1 MPDRPPLVPRPPFV
15 AIIKGDMSKQQFQ
28 TEVSQLLQLIVHSLY
43 SHPEI
48 FLRELISNSS
58 DALDKLR
65 HLTLTDDKFKALVGN
80 GIDAP
85 RIDLT
90 LDEDKKIL
98 TLSDTGI
105 GMNEEDLVAHLG
117 TIARSGTKNF
127 LAQLSGDQKKDSNLI
142 GQFGVGFYSVFMVA
156 DKVEVFSRKAGEEKT
171 YKWTSDGKTGFD
183 IEEATSSD
191 ARSVAGTTVLIH
203 FNEEGAT
210 YANAW
215 RLQEIVKKYSNHI
228 AFPIFLTYDKSEWN
242 AEKKESIKSRVT
254 EQVNAASA
262 MWQRSKSELT
272 DEDYKE
278 FYKSITGDWE
288 DPLFWFHT
296 RAEGTLEYTTLF
308 YIPAKAPMDL
318 YQADYKG
325 GIKLY
330 VKRVFIMDDSK
341 DLLPQYLRF
350 VRGIID
356 SEDLPLNVSREIL
369 QQNKVLTSIKTASV
383 KKILSELKNIAE
395 NDKEKYAQFIAE
407 YNRPLKEGLY
417 GDYANRETLLDLVRF
432 KSTKAEGLTSLAEAK
447 ERMQPEQKSLYYI
460 TGGAE
465 GMLRNSPLL
474 EIYKKKGIEV
484 LLFDDDIDEIVFS
497 TVEKYGDIDLKSV
510 NKSTSDDELKDE
522 SSAEKT
528 EELKPLLDKI
538 KAELGD
544 AVKEVRA
551 SSRLADSPSVI
562 VSDEDEPSARMRQ
575 MMRAMGQKDLPEP
588 TPTLEINP
596 DHEIIRKLL
605 AHPDDARVADAAW
618 LLFDQ
623 ALLLEGVAL
632 KDPASF
638 VQRLNRVLNQS
649 I

>member
-1 MPDRPPLVPRPPFV
+1 
-15 AIIKGDMSKQQFQ
+15 MSKQQFQ

-65 HLTLTDDKFKALVGN
+65 HLTLTDEKYKALIGN

-90 LDEDKKIL
+90 LDEENKTL
-98 TLSDTGI
+98 TISDTGI

-127 LAQLSGDQKKDSNLI
+127 LAQLSGDAKKDSNLI

-171 YKWTSDGKTGFD
+171 YKWTSDGKTGFEL
-183 IEEATSSD
+183 EEATGND

-210 YANAW
+210 YANSY

-242 AEKKESIKSRVT
+242 AEKKESDKTRVT

-262 MWQRSKSELT
+262 MWQRPKSELT

-278 FYKSITGDWE
+278 FYKSITGDWQ

-308 YIPAKAPMDL
+308 YIPAKAPTDL
-318 YQADYKG
+318 YQAEYKG

-341 DLLPQYLRF
+341 ELLPQYLRF

-383 KKILSELKNIAE
+383 KKILSELKHIATSGTE
-395 NDKEKYAQFIAE
+395 TDKARYEQFITQ
-407 YNRPLKEGLY
+407 YNRPFKEGVY

-432 KSTKAEGLTSLAEAK
+432 KSTKVDGLTSLAEAK
-447 ERMQPEQKSLYYI
+447 ERMQPEQKALYYI

-465 GMLRNSPLL
+465 SMLRNSPLL
-474 EIYKKKGIEV
+474 EIYKKKDIEV
-484 LLFDDDIDEIVFS
+484 LILDDDIDEIVFS
-497 TVEKYGDIDLKSV
+497 SVPKYGDIDLKAV
-510 NKSTSDDELKDE
+510 NKSNAGDDLKDE
-522 SSAEKT
+522 STPETTAEKA
-528 EELKPLLDKI
+528 EALKPLLEKI
-538 KAELGD
+538 KATLGE

-575 MMRAMGQKDLPEP
+575 MMRSMGQAEIPEP

-596 DHEIIRKLL
+596 DHEIIKKLL
-605 AHPDDARVADAAW
+605 ANPEDARVADAAW

-623 ALLLEGVAL
+623 ALLLEGVPL
-632 KDPASF
+632 KDPSTF

>member
-1 MPDRPPLVPRPPFV
+1 MPNELVTFV
-15 AIIKGDMSKQQFQ
+15 AFSAIIENAMSKQQFQ

-65 HLTLTDDKFKALVGN
+65 HLSLTDEKYKALVGN
-80 GIDAP
+80 GIDSP
-85 RIDLT
+85 RIDLE
-90 LDEDKKIL
+90 LDEANKTL
-98 TLSDTGI
+98 TISDTGI
-105 GMNEEDLVAHLG
+105 GMSEEDLVSHLG

-127 LAQLSGDQKKDSNLI
+127 LAQLSGDARKDSNLI

-156 DKVEVFSRKAGEEKT
+156 DKVEVISRKAGEEKT
-171 YKWTSDGKTGFD
+171 YKWTSDGKAGFD
-183 IEEATSSD
+183 IEEVSGAD
-191 ARSVAGTTVLIH
+191 ERKAAGTTVLIH
-203 FNEEGAT
+203 FNEEGAQ
-210 YANAW
+210 YANGW

-228 AFPIFLTYDKSEWN
+228 AFPIFLTYDKSDWD
-242 AEKKESIKSRVT
+242 AEKKESIKTRTT

-262 MWQRSKSELT
+262 MWRRSKSELT
-272 DEDYKE
+272 DDDYKE
-278 FYKSITGDWE
+278 LYKSLAGDWE

-308 YIPAKAPMDL
+308 YIPAKAPLDL
-318 YQADYKG
+318 YQAEYKG
-325 GIKLY
+325 GVKLY

-383 KKILSELKNIAE
+383 KKILSELKTIAT
-395 NDKEKYAQFIAE
+395 NDPEKYSRFIAE

-417 GDYANRETLLDLVRF
+417 SDYANRETLLDLIRF
-432 KSTKAEGLTSLAEAK
+432 KSTKVEGLTSLAEAK
-447 ERMQPEQKSLYYI
+447 ERMQPEQKALYYI
-460 TGGAE
+460 TGGSE
-465 GMLRNSPLL
+465 SMLRNSPLL
-474 EIYKKKGIEV
+474 EIYKKKGLEV
-484 LLFDDDIDEIVFS
+484 LLLDDDIDEIVFS
-497 TVEKYGDIDLKSV
+497 TVTKYGDIDLKAV
-510 NKSTSDDELKDE
+510 NKSSASEDLKDD
-522 SSAEKT
+522 STPEKA
-528 EELKPLLDKI
+528 EELKPLLEKI
-538 KAELGD
+538 KATIGD

-551 SSRLADSPSVI
+551 SSRLADSPSII

-575 MMRAMGQKDLPEP
+575 MMQAMGQKNLPELQ
-588 TPTLEINP
+588 PTLEINP

-605 AHPDDARVADAAW
+605 ADPSNSKVEDAAW

-623 ALLLEGVAL
+623 ALLLEGVPL
-632 KDPASF
+632 KDPATF

>member
-1 MPDRPPLVPRPPFV
+1 
-15 AIIKGDMSKQQFQ
+15 MSKQQFQ

-58 DALDKLR
+58 DALDKMR
-65 HLTLTDDKFKALVGN
+65 HLSLTDDKFKALVGN
-80 GIDAP
+80 GIDSP
-85 RIDLT
+85 RIDLE
-90 LDEDKKIL
+90 LDEAKRTL
-98 TLSDTGI
+98 TVSDTGI
-105 GMNEEDLVAHLG
+105 GMNEEDLVSHLG

-127 LAQLSGDQKKDSNLI
+127 LAQLSGDARKDSNLI

-156 DKVEVFSRKAGEEKT
+156 DKVEVSSRKAGEEKT
-171 YKWTSDGKTGFD
+171 YTWTSDGESGFD
-183 IEEATSSD
+183 IEEASGADVRKS
-191 ARSVAGTTVLIH
+191 AGTTVLIH
-203 FNEEGAT
+203 FNDEGAQ
-210 YANAW
+210 YANSW

-242 AEKKESIKSRVT
+242 AEKKESIKTRTT

-262 MWQRSKSELT
+262 MWQRPKSELK

-278 FYKSITGDWE
+278 FYKSVSGGWE

-308 YIPAKAPMDL
+308 YVPAKAPLDL
-318 YQADYKG
+318 YQTDYKG
-325 GIKLY
+325 GVKLY

-341 DLLPQYLRF
+341 ELLPQYLRF

-383 KKILSELKNIAE
+383 KKILSELKNIAT
-395 NDKEKYAQFIAE
+395 NDPNKYSQFIAE

-417 GDYANRETLLDLVRF
+417 GDYANRDTLLDLIRF
-432 KSTKAEGLTSLAEAK
+432 KSTTVEGLTSLAEAK
-447 ERMQPEQKSLYYI
+447 ERMQPGQKALYYI
-460 TGGAE
+460 TGGSE
-465 GMLRNSPLL
+465 SILRTSPLI
-474 EIYKKKGIEV
+474 EIYKKKGLEV
-484 LLFDDDIDEIVFS
+484 LILDDDIDEIVFS
-497 TVEKYGDIDLKSV
+497 TVTKYSDIDLKAV
-510 NKSTSDDELKDE
+510 NKSSTSEDLKDE
-522 SSAEKT
+522 STPEKA
-528 EELKPLLDKI
+528 EELKPLLERI
-538 KAELGD
+538 KATIGE

-575 MMRAMGQKDLPEP
+575 MMQAMGQKDLPELQ
-588 TPTLEINP
+588 PTLEINP

-605 AHPDDARVADAAW
+605 ADPSNSKVEDAAW

-623 ALLLEGVAL
+623 ALLLEGVPL
-632 KDPASF
+632 KDPATF

>member
-1 MPDRPPLVPRPPFV
+1 M
-15 AIIKGDMSKQQFQ
+15 AKQEFQ

-65 HLTLTDDKFKALVGN
+65 HLTLVDDKYKSLVGN
-80 GIDAP
+80 GIDSP

-90 LDEDKKIL
+90 LDEAAKTL
-98 TLSDTGI
+98 TLSDTGV

-127 LAQLSGDQKKDSNLI
+127 LAQLSGDAKKDSNLI
-142 GQFGVGFYSVFMVA
+142 GQFGVGFYSVFMVS
-156 DKVEVFSRKAGEEKT
+156 DKVEVFSRKAGEETT

-183 IEEATSSD
+183 IEEATGTD
-191 ARSVAGTTVLIH
+191 ARTTAGTTVLIH
-203 FNEEGAT
+203 FNEEGAQ
-210 YANAW
+210 YASSW

-228 AFPIFLTYDKSEWN
+228 AFPIFLTYDKSEYN
-242 AEKKESIKSRVT
+242 AEKKESEKTRVT

-262 MWQRSKSELT
+262 MWQRGKSELT

-318 YQADYKG
+318 YQAEYKG

-330 VKRVFIMDDSK
+330 VKRVFILDDSK
-341 DLLPQYLRF
+341 ELLPQYLRF

-369 QQNKVLTSIKTASV
+369 QQNKVLTSIRNASV
-383 KKILSELKNIAE
+383 KKILSELKNIAA
-395 NDKEKYAQFIAE
+395 NDKDKYAEFIAE

-417 GDYANRETLLDLVRF
+417 SDFANRDTLLELVRF
-432 KSTKAEGLTSLAEAK
+432 KSTKTDGLTSLAEAK
-447 ERMQPEQKSLYYI
+447 DRMQPEQKALYYI

-465 GMLRNSPLL
+465 SMLRNSPLL
-474 EIYKKKGIEV
+474 EIYKKKDIEV
-484 LLFDDDIDEIVFS
+484 LILDDEIDEIVFS
-497 TVEKYGDIDLKSV
+497 TVPKFGEIDLKGV
-510 NKSTSDDELKDE
+510 NKSGTNEDLKDE
-522 SSAEKT
+522 SAPEKA
-528 EELKPLLDKI
+528 EELKPLLERI
-538 KAELGD
+538 KATLGD
-544 AVKEVRA
+544 AVKDVRV

-575 MMRAMGQKDLPEP
+575 MMQAMGQKGMPELQ
-588 TPTLEINP
+588 PTLELNP
-596 DHEIIRKLL
+596 DHEIIKKLL
-605 AHPDDARVADAAW
+605 ADSSNDKVEDAAW

-623 ALLLEGVAL
+623 ALLLEGVPL
-632 KDPASF
+632 KDPSAF
-638 VQRLNRVLNQS
+638 VQRLNRVLNQA

>member
-1 MPDRPPLVPRPPFV
+1 
-15 AIIKGDMSKQQFQ
+15 MSKQQFQ
-28 TEVSQLLQLIVHSLY
+28 TEVSQLLHLIVHSLY

-65 HLTLTDDKFKALVGN
+65 HLTLIDEKYKALVGN
-80 GIDAP
+80 GIDSP
-85 RIDLT
+85 RIDLELNEEAKT
-90 LDEDKKIL
+90 LTI
-98 TLSDTGI
+98 SDTGI
-105 GMNEEDLVAHLG
+105 GMSEEDLVSHLG

-127 LAQLSGDQKKDSNLI
+127 LSQLSGDARKDSNLI

-156 DKVEVFSRKAGEEKT
+156 DKVEVISRKAGEEKSW
-171 YKWTSDGKTGFD
+171 KWTSDGKTGFD
-183 IEEATSSD
+183 IEPAEGEA
-191 ARSVAGTTVLIH
+191 ARKSAGTTVLIH
-203 FNEEGAT
+203 FNDEGAQ
-210 YANAW
+210 YANGY
-215 RLQEIVKKYSNHI
+215 RLQEIVRKYSNHI

-242 AEKKESIKSRVT
+242 AEKKESIKTQTT

-262 MWQRSKSELT
+262 MWQRSKSELK
-272 DEDYKE
+272 DEEYKE

-296 RAEGTLEYTTLF
+296 RAEGNLEYTTLF
-308 YIPAKAPMDL
+308 FIPAKAPMDL
-318 YQADYKG
+318 YQTDYKTG
-325 GIKLY
+325 VKLY

-341 DLLPQYLRF
+341 ELLPQYLRF
-350 VRGIID
+350 VRGVID

-383 KKILSELKNIAE
+383 KKILSELKTIAT
-395 NDKEKYAQFIAE
+395 NDPEKYSQFIAE

-417 GDYANRETLLDLVRF
+417 GDYANREILLDLIRF
-432 KSTKAEGLTSLAEAK
+432 KSTKVEGLTSLAEAK
-447 ERMQPEQKSLYYI
+447 ERMQPEQKALYYI
-460 TGGAE
+460 TGGNE
-465 GMLRNSPLL
+465 SILRNSPLL

-484 LLFDDDIDEIVFS
+484 LILDDDIDEIVFS
-497 TVEKYGDIDLKSV
+497 TIDKYGDTDLKAV
-510 NKSTSDDELKDE
+510 NKGAASEDL
-522 SSAEKT
+522 KT
-528 EELKPLLDKI
+528 EAEPEKAESLKPLLEKI
-538 KAELGD
+538 KATLGD

-575 MMRAMGQKDLPEP
+575 MMRAMGQKEIPEP

-596 DHEIIRKLL
+596 DHEIVKKLL
-605 AHPDDARVADAAW
+605 ANPDNANVEDAAW

-623 ALLLEGVAL
+623 GLLLEGVPL

>member
-1 MPDRPPLVPRPPFV
+1 
-15 AIIKGDMSKQQFQ
+15 MSKQQFQ

-65 HLTLTDDKFKALVGN
+65 YLTLTEDRYKALVGN
-80 GIDAP
+80 VIDPP
-85 RIDLT
+85 RIDLE
-90 LDEDKKIL
+90 LDEANK
-98 TLSDTGI
+98 TLAVSDTGI
-105 GMNEEDLVAHLG
+105 GMNEEDLVSHLG

-127 LAQLSGDQKKDSNLI
+127 LAQLSGDARKDSNLI

-156 DKVEVFSRKAGEEKT
+156 DKVEVTSRKAGEEQT
-171 YKWTSDGKTGFD
+171 YKWTSDGKSGFD
-183 IEEATSSD
+183 VEEVSGDD
-191 ARSVAGTTVLIH
+191 ARKSAGTTVLIH
-203 FNEEGAT
+203 FNDEGAQ
-210 YANAW
+210 YANGW
-215 RLQEIVKKYSNHI
+215 RLQEIIKKYSNHI
-228 AFPIFLTYDKSEWN
+228 AFPIFLAHDKSEWN
-242 AEKKESIKSRVT
+242 AEKKESIKTRTT

-262 MWQRSKSELT
+262 MWQRPKSELK
-272 DEDYKE
+272 DDDYKE

-308 YIPAKAPMDL
+308 YIPAKAPLDL
-318 YQADYKG
+318 YHADYTG
-325 GIKLY
+325 GVKLY
-330 VKRVFIMDDSK
+330 VKRVFIMEDSR

-369 QQNKVLTSIKTASV
+369 QQNKVLTNIKTASV
-383 KKILSELKNIAE
+383 KKILSELKNIAST
-395 NDKEKYAQFIAE
+395 DPEKYAKFIAE
-407 YNRPLKEGLY
+407 YNRALKEGLY
-417 GDYANRETLLDLVRF
+417 GDFANRETLLDLIRF
-432 KSTKAEGLTSLAEAK
+432 KSSKVDGITSLAEAR
-447 ERMQPEQKSLYYI
+447 ERMQLDQKALYYL
-460 TGGAE
+460 TGASE
-465 GMLRNSPLL
+465 SMLRNSPLL

-484 LLFDDDIDEIVFS
+484 LILDDDIDEIVFS
-497 TVEKYGDIDLKSV
+497 NVPKFGDIDLKAV
-510 NKSTSDDELKDE
+510 NKSATSEDLKDD
-522 SSAEKT
+522 STPEKAK
-528 EELKPLLDKI
+528 ELKPLLDKI
-538 KAELGD
+538 KATLGD

-575 MMRAMGQKDLPEP
+575 MMQAMGQKNLPELR
-588 TPTLEINP
+588 PTLEVNP

-605 AHPDDARVADAAW
+605 ANPTSGKVEDAAW

-623 ALLLEGVAL
+623 ALLLEGVPL
-632 KDPASF
+632 KDPTVF
-638 VQRLNRVLNQS
+638 VQRLNRVLNQA